1 MTRRTL
7 GLVVALALAV
17 PVVTCKPA
25 VRGNGRNLLLITL
38 ETTRADHLG
47 TYGYERQT
55 SPRIDRLA
63 SEGVVFDRFSSVS
76 PRTNPSLASLM
87 TSRYPHEHGVR
98 NLLLTLESEQLTL
111 AEALQSAGYVSG
123 AIQTHPRLI
132 AASGFAQGFDDYHDD
147 VTAHPL
153 APQSVA
159 AAVDWIREAA
169 SATRPWFLWLHLMDP
184 HWTYDPPTGW
194 RTEFGP
200 DDPRPASLYAALRDR
215 EKTMGPV
222 IFRNR
227 MADDEIAAFIDL
239 YDAEIRYTDDAVAE
253 LLRVIDELGL
263 RDGTVIALTSDH
275 GESLGEHDY
284 FFEHGDLGTEPEIR
298 VPMILVAPGIIEPGL
313 RITSTAESLDV
324 APTLLDLLG
333 LPPEERFRGRSLTP
347 LLEQRGNEDRTCFGE
362 TGKRFHEENDRREI
376 DGIAGKRRWIRRGDF
391 KLVHTPKAE
400 GDPDRQLFDLT
411 SSAAETEDV
420 SHQHPE
426 LFEELGTA
434 LDTWM
439 AEDQGKDRDY
449 HISPEA
455 REQLRALG
463 YVN

>member
-1 MTRRTL
+1 MTRRIL
-7 GLVVALALAV
+7 GGILVVALAV

-111 AEALQSAGYVSG
+111 A
-123 AIQTHPRLI
+123 QTHPRLV
-132 AASGFAQGFDDYHDD
+132 AASGFDQGFDDYHDD
-147 VTAHPL
+147 VTAHPR

-169 SATRPWFLWLHLMDP
+169 GGTRPWFLWLHLMDP
-184 HWTYDPPTGW
+184 HWTYDPPAGW

-215 EKTMGPV
+215 ERTIGPV

-239 YDAEIRYTDDAVAE
+239 YDAEIRYTDDAIVE

-298 VPMILVAPGIIEPGL
+298 VPMILVAPGIIPPGL
-313 RITSTAESLDV
+313 RIASTAESLDV

-333 LPPEERFRGRSLTP
+333 LPNEDRFRGRSLIP
-347 LLEQRGNEDRTCFGE
+347 LLEQRDNEDRTCFGE
-362 TGKRFHEENDRREI
+362 TGKRFHEENDRREV
-376 DGIAGKRRWIRRGDF
+376 DGNAGKRRWIRRGNF

-400 GDPDRQLFDLT
+400 GDPERQLFDLT

-439 AEDQGKDRDY
+439 AEDQGEDRDY

-455 REQLRALG
+455 REELRALG